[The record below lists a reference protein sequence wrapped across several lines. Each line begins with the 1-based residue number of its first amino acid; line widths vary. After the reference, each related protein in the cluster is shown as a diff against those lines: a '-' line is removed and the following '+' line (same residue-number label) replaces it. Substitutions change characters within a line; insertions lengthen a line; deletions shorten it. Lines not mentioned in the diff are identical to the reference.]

1 MAVYHNILITLDCS
15 DVDDTIVHHILSL
28 AKSEQ
33 ASVVLV
39 HVVHSHTLDQDRILK
54 GKADICIE
62 RHKQQFEAA
71 AIPVTTKLLSGEPE
85 IELVREIEAHRY
97 DLVAMATHGHTY
109 FSDLLLGS
117 VSNHLKHHVKV
128 PILMINSSL

>member
-1 MAVYHNILITLDCS
+1 MAVYQNILITLDCS
-15 DVDDTIVHHILSL
+15 DVDDTIVRHILSL
-28 AKSEQ
+28 AQSEQ

-54 GKADICIE
+54 EKADLSIE
-62 RHKQQFEAA
+62 RHRQQFAA
-71 AIPVTTKLLSGEPE
+71 AGIPVTTKLLSGEPE
-85 IELVREIEAHRY
+85 AELVREIEAHPY

-117 VSNHLKHHVKV
+117 VSNHLKHNVKV
-128 PILMINSSL
+128 PILLINSSL